1 MSQLDEILKNYD
13 VGNAIFE
20 KLFALSDKKLREKL
34 QSICKHTYID
44 IPDRDFILKDGRIQR
59 TIVDEKPDEIMI
71 SNYDSI
77 SLGAFGITYHPEHGL
92 PEKFINFDEHF
103 KL

>member
-1 MSQLDEILKNYD
+1 MSHLDEILKNYD
-13 VGNAIFE
+13 VGNAIFK

-34 QSICKHTYID
+34 HSICRHSD
-44 IPDRDFILKDGRIQR
+44 IPDYNFILNGGRIQR

-77 SLGAFGITYHPEHGL
+77 SLGAFGITYHPEHGN
-92 PEKFINFDEHF
+92 ERKFINFDEHF